1 MILYLHGFRSSP
13 RSFKA
18 QLMAARMH
26 ALGLGH
32 DWACPQ
38 LPPSPLAAVVDA
50 QRLLTG
56 VAPDD
61 LTIVGSSLGG
71 YYATYLA
78 EKLGCRAVLL
88 NPAVHPYQDLDKW
101 LGEQPMWHG
110 GGTIVVE
117 PRHLDELRMIEVP
130 QITRPERYYLVAATG
145 DQTLDYRDM
154 LTKYP
159 GAKVTQIEGSDH
171 GISDFA
177 NYMDD
182 VLRFAGVDLPAQPAA
197 SAASAAVAAT
207 PDA

>member
-26 ALGLGH
+26 RLGLGQ

-56 VAPDD
+56 VSADE

-88 NPAVHPYQDLDKW
+88 NPATRPYDDLGKW

-110 GGTIVVE
+110 GVSIVVE
-117 PRHLDELRMIEVP
+117 PRHLDELRMIDVA

-154 LTKYP
+154 VAKFP
-159 GAKVTQIEGSDH
+159 GAKLTLIEGSDH

-182 VLRFAGVDLPAQPAA
+182 VLRFAGIDVPPSPDAA
-197 SAASAAVAAT
+197 SPFAGE
-207 PDA
+207 

>member
-26 ALGLGH
+26 GLGLGH
-32 DWACPQ
+32 AWACPQ

-50 QRLLTG
+50 QRLLAG
-56 VAPDD
+56 VVPDA

-88 NPAVHPYQDLDKW
+88 NPATRPYDDLGKW

-110 GGTIVVE
+110 GGSIVVE
-117 PRHLDELRMIEVP
+117 PRHLDELRMIDVA
-130 QITRPERYYLVAATG
+130 QITRPERYCLVAATG

-154 LTKYP
+154 LAKYP
-159 GAKVTQIEGSDH
+159 GAKLTLIEGSDH

-182 VLRFAGVDLPAQPAA
+182 VLRFAGIDVPSSPGAA
-197 SAASAAVAAT
+197 SPSAGE
-207 PDA
+207 

>member
-26 ALGLGH
+26 RLGLGH
-32 DWACPQ
+32 AWACPQ

-56 VAPDD
+56 VAADE

-88 NPAVHPYQDLDKW
+88 NPATRPYDDLGKW

-117 PRHLDELRMIEVP
+117 PRHLDELRMIDVT

-154 LTKYP
+154 VAKFP
-159 GAKVTQIEGSDH
+159 GAKLTLIDGSDH

-177 NYMDD
+177 DYMDD
-182 VLRFAGVDLPAQPAA
+182 VLRFAGI
-197 SAASAAVAAT
+197 
-207 PDA
+207 DAPPSPGTAGPFAGE

>member
-26 ALGLGH
+26 RLGLGQH
-32 DWACPQ
+32 WACPQ

-50 QRLLTG
+50 QRLLAG
-56 VAPDD
+56 VSADE

-88 NPAVHPYQDLDKW
+88 NPATHPYDDLGKW
-101 LGEQPMWHG
+101 LGEQPLWHG

-117 PRHLDELRMIEVP
+117 PRHLDELRMIDVAR
-130 QITRPERYYLVAATG
+130 ITRPERYYLVAATG

-154 LTKYP
+154 VAKFP
-159 GAKVTQIEGSDH
+159 GAKLTLIEGSDH
-171 GISDFA
+171 GISDFE

-182 VLRFAGVDLPAQPAA
+182 VLRFAGVDIPSAPDAA
-197 SAASAAVAAT
+197 SPCAG
-207 PDA
+207 D

>member
-26 ALGLGH
+26 RLGLGH

-56 VAPDD
+56 VSADE

-88 NPAVHPYQDLDKW
+88 NPATRPYDDLGKW
-101 LGEQPMWHG
+101 LGEQPTWHG
-110 GGTIVVE
+110 GGTILVE
-117 PRHLDELRMIEVP
+117 PRHLDELRMIDVA

-154 LTKYP
+154 VAKYP
-159 GAKVTQIEGSDH
+159 GAKLTLIEGSDH
-171 GISDFA
+171 GISDFG
-177 NYMDD
+177 NYMND
-182 VLRFAGVDLPAQPAA
+182 VLRFAGIDVPPSPGAA
-197 SAASAAVAAT
+197 GPFAGE
-207 PDA
+207 